1 MRYKIT
7 FLLIA
12 VMLVKETFAE
22 ELATGP
28 LHKQY
33 DSWSYDHYHVVKNN
47 TRTLWF
53 VDYYDISHRRNELG
67 DSALILT
74 FIPEKLT
81 QEKVRTATIEA
92 LEDSNPG
99 ININDP
105 SIQKL
110 VNSLSVSL
118 VEKDE
123 IAIIYNGQTMQV
135 QHNNNVIYQA
145 QSTSK
150 QSMALSNIWLGE
162 NPVDD
167 LL

>member
-12 VMLVKETFAE
+12 LMLVKETLAE
-22 ELATGP
+22 ELAASP
-28 LHKQY
+28 LYKQY
-33 DSWSYDHYHVVKNN
+33 DSWSYDNYRVVKNN

-53 VDYYDISHRRNELG
+53 VDYYDISHRKNELG
-67 DSALILT
+67 ESALILT

-99 ININDP
+99 IDINE
-105 SIQKL
+105 SGMQTL
-110 VNSLSVSL
+110 VNSLSVPL
-118 VEKDE
+118 VEKDV
-123 IAIIYNGQTMQV
+123 IAIIYKGQTLQV
-135 QHNNNVIYQA
+135 QHNSDVIYQA
-145 QSTSK
+145 RATSQ
-150 QSMALSNIWLGE
+150 QSMALRNIWLGE
-162 NPVDD
+162 YPVDD

>member
-12 VMLVKETFAE
+12 LMLVKETFAE

-33 DSWSYDHYHVVKNN
+33 DSWSYDNYHVVKNS

-53 VDYYDISHRRNELG
+53 VDYYDISHRQNALG

-99 ININDP
+99 ININDT

-118 VEKDE
+118 VEKDV

-135 QHNNNVIYQA
+135 QHNDNVIYQA

-162 NPVDD
+162 NPIDD

>member
-12 VMLVKETFAE
+12 LMLVKETLAE
-22 ELATGP
+22 ELATSP
-28 LHKQY
+28 LYKQY
-33 DSWSYDHYHVVKNN
+33 DSWSYDNYRVVKNN

-53 VDYYDISHRRNELG
+53 VDYYDISHRKNELG
-67 DSALILT
+67 ESALILT

-99 ININDP
+99 IDINE
-105 SIQKL
+105 SGIQTL
-110 VNSLSVSL
+110 VNSLSVPL
-118 VEKDE
+118 VEKDV
-123 IAIIYNGQTMQV
+123 IAIIYKGQTLQV
-135 QHNNNVIYQA
+135 QHNSDVIYQA
-145 QSTSK
+145 RATSQ
-150 QSMALSNIWLGE
+150 QSMALRNIWLGE
-162 NPVDD
+162 YPVDD

>member
-1 MRYKIT
+1 
-7 FLLIA
+7 
-12 VMLVKETFAE
+12 MLVKETFAE

-33 DSWSYDHYHVVKNN
+33 DSWSCDNYHVVKNN

-53 VDYYDISHRRNELG
+53 VDYYDISHRQNELG

-81 QEKVRTATIEA
+81 QKKVRAATIEA

-99 ININDP
+99 ININDT

-118 VEKDE
+118 VEKDV
-123 IAIIYNGQTMQV
+123 IAIIYNGKTMQV
-135 QHNNNVIYQA
+135 QHNDNVIYQA

>member
-1 MRYKIT
+1 
-7 FLLIA
+7 
-12 VMLVKETFAE
+12 MLVKETFAE
-22 ELATGP
+22 ELATRP

-33 DSWSYDHYHVVKNN
+33 APWSYDNYRVVKNN

-53 VDYYDISHRRNELG
+53 IDYYDISHRKNELG

-81 QEKVRTATIEA
+81 EEKVRTATIEA

-99 ININDP
+99 IDINE
-105 SIQKL
+105 SGIQTL

-118 VEKDE
+118 VEKDV

-135 QHNNNVIYQA
+135 QHNSNVIYQA

>member
-1 MRYKIT
+1 MRFNIT

-12 VMLVKETFAE
+12 LMLVKETFAE
-22 ELATGP
+22 ELVTGS
-28 LHKQY
+28 LNKQY
-33 DSWSYDHYHVVKNN
+33 DSWSYDHYHEVKNN

-53 VDYYDISHRRNELG
+53 VDYYDISHRQNELG

-81 QEKVRTATIEA
+81 QEKVKTATIEA
-92 LEDSNPG
+92 LEDSNPRV
-99 ININDP
+99 NMSDP
-105 SIQKL
+105 SIQEL
-110 VNSLSVSL
+110 VNSLSVPL
-118 VEKDE
+118 VEKDV

-135 QHNNNVIYQA
+135 QHNSNVIYQA

-150 QSMALSNIWLGE
+150 QSVALSNIWLGE

>member
-12 VMLVKETFAE
+12 LMLVKETFAE

-33 DSWSYDHYHVVKNN
+33 SPWSYENYHVVKNN

-53 VDYYDISHRRNELG
+53 VDYYDISHRQNELG

-74 FIPEKLT
+74 FIPDKLT
-81 QEKVRTATIEA
+81 QEKVRKATIEA

-99 ININDP
+99 IDINDT

-118 VEKDE
+118 VEKDV

-162 NPVDD
+162 TPVDD